1 MFGIPAAS
9 VLAALMWA
17 FGFGAIFLVVALAIA
32 DWRTTA
38 SLRAAM
44 GASQS
49 APTVAQ
55 AGQEITGAPASPV
68 RANQPPLA
76 A

>member
-1 MFGIPAAS
+1 MFGIPVAS
-9 VLAALMWA
+9 VLAVLMWA
-17 FGFGAIFLVVALAIA
+17 FGFGASFLVVALAIA

-44 GASQS
+44 GASLA
-49 APTVAQ
+49 APTVATPGEVIVK
-55 AGQEITGAPASPV
+55 ATPSPAS
-68 RANQPPLA
+68 ASQPPLA

>member
-1 MFGIPAAS
+1 MFGIPVAS

-17 FGFGAIFLVVALAIA
+17 FGFGAIFLVVGLAIA

-44 GASQS
+44 RASLP

-55 AGQEITGAPASPV
+55 PGEVIVGASASPAS
-68 RANQPPLA
+68 APPLA